1 MENEFGDILFS
12 LINYASYN
20 NINPAKALEKTNKKF
35 INRFGY
41 LENMSNKLNKPIS
54 EMSSSELMKYWDEA
68 KVI

>member
-1 MENEFGDILFS
+1 MGKNIRIS
-12 LINYASYN
+12 NRNTISIINTPR
-20 NINPAKALEKTNKKF
+20 ICPAKALEKTNKKF